1 MNVSVLIGS
10 CDAYSPLWPHFDTLF
25 RRYWKLDTKNVL
37 VSETLTFD
45 NDLYQTALP
54 GKLQWGERMLLALN
68 EIDTEYTVFLLED
81 YFFTEPITQEFIDDH
96 IRILES
102 YNAQKI
108 MIDINAGE
116 PFYTLEHLQDDLY
129 KFKLSSDHLNSIQPS
144 VWKTEYLKQ
153 VLKPE
158 YSPWQFEVDGNAFT
172 QTLNPTI
179 ILKARS
185 KPVYFNFV
193 RVGGRVSE
201 GWEEICR
208 RENLNF

>member
-1 MNVSVLIGS
+1 
-10 CDAYSPLWPHFDTLF
+10 
-25 RRYWKLDTKNVL
+25 
-37 VSETLTFD
+37 
-45 NDLYQTALP
+45 
-54 GKLQWGERMLLALN
+54 
-68 EIDTEYTVFLLED
+68 
-81 YFFTEPITQEFIDDH
+81 
-96 IRILES
+96 
-102 YNAQKI
+102 

-144 VWKTEYLKQ
+144 VWKTDYLKQ